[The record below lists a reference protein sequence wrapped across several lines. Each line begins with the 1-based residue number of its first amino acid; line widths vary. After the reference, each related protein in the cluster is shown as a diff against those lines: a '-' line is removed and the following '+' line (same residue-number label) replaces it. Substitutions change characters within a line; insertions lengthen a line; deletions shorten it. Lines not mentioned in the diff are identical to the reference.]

1 MRNLCW
7 QSIGE
12 VMVGS
17 PEEVAE
23 KMVQAG
29 QIQDALETVL
39 KDLLMDYKQGWGI
52 KNEY

>member
-17 PEEVAE
+17 PEEVAA
-23 KMVQAG
+23 KRVRDG
-29 QIQDALETVL
+29 QIQDALETGL
-39 KDLLMDYKQGWGI
+39 KDLLIDYKQGWGI